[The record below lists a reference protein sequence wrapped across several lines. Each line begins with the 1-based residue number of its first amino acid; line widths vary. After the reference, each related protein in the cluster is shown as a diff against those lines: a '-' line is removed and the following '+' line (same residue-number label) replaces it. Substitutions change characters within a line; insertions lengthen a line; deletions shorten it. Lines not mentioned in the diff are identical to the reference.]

1 MTYDPVVRGGLLLG
15 STTERFADIGAC
27 GEQIAAIRLDL
38 DGPHQ
43 IDATGLCVLPGV
55 IDGLVQLTDVSSAF
69 VPPAASFLTGSCA
82 ASTRLVDFAGSRPD
96 EPLRESLRT
105 RTVCRAGL

>member
-1 MTYDPVVRGGLLLG
+1 VTYDLVLRGGLLLG
-15 STTERFADIGAC
+15 STTEGSTDIGAR

-43 IDATGLCVLPGV
+43 IDATALPGV
-55 IDGLVQLTDVSSAF
+55 IDCLIQLTDVSSAL
-69 VPPAASFLTGSCA
+69 VPPAAPFLTGTCA
-82 ASTRLVDFAGSRPD
+82 ASTTPVDFARSRPD

-105 RTVCRAGL
+105 RTVCRAGP